1 VNGTGSVAAA
11 QVRTGAW
18 AAVTL
23 PAMAEPTS
31 DDPAAASLER
41 HLYWADV
48 PGARRA
54 GGTSE
59 VREEMLEFAAKMRT
73 DERLVVPLGEP
84 NISST
89 SPLKGRVKYA
99 LFRLLRPVTW
109 RYDRLLADQTELSIR
124 LAERVI
130 DLERE
135 VERLRAV
142 AEHEAA
148 GRIPRA
154 EPS

>member
-1 VNGTGSVAAA
+1 
-11 QVRTGAW
+11 
-18 AAVTL
+18 
-23 PAMAEPTS
+23 MADATS
-31 DDPAAASLER
+31 DDDAAASLER

-54 GGTSE
+54 GGTPE

-73 DERLVVPLGEP
+73 DERLVVPLGER
-84 NISST
+84 NLAST
-89 SPLKGRVKYA
+89 SAAKGKVKY
-99 LFRLLRPVTW
+99 LLYRVLRPVTW

-135 VERLRAV
+135 VERLRAAV
-142 AEHEAA
+142 GDAERSEE
-148 GRIPRA
+148 RA
-154 EPS
+154 